1 MPMSDLKSSISS
13 LINAVGDQ
21 LPAVVEPVEAGA
33 PVGVPADYWPDLYL
47 KDANNVEEQTA
58 PGQRRSRLKDEVHAQ
73 PPPAGGG

>member
-1 MPMSDLKSSISS
+1 
-13 LINAVGDQ
+13 

-47 KDANNVEEQTA
+47 KDANNVEEQTG